1 MWSLPSTAS
10 FDSLWLGQ
18 PVSSYSHFYFMQWF
32 RGVGGNIRLVMQ
44 AKPGEH
50 GGWLCDQMLLGY
62 TTTDIA
68 IQYAAML

>member
-1 MWSLPSTAS
+1 MV
-10 FDSLWLGQ
+10 Q
-18 PVSSYSHFYFMQWF
+18 
-32 RGVGGNIRLVMQ
+32 GVGGNIRLVMQ